1 MSLTR
6 LIAAACVVG
15 LWVLLCLWAWRRAR
29 RHDARQA
36 QALQALNAPAP
47 EDTLLVA
54 YATQTGYAESLAEQT
69 AESLRAGG
77 LNVRVASL
85 DQLDS
90 ARLAGYRRMLFV
102 VSTYGE
108 GDPPDAA
115 AAFAGQMQMSAPM
128 PAQGQAQGQAQAQ
141 AQEQAQ
147 MQTQMQALPQTQAQI
162 STRAQTQASPS
173 QTGLLTGVQ
182 YAVLALGD
190 SEYAQFCG
198 FGHRLND
205 WLHDQGA
212 TPLFDLVE
220 VDNGDP
226 AALRH
231 WQHHLG
237 LLAGRSDLPDWQA
250 PVYESWRLASR
261 TLLNP
266 GSQGGPCY
274 LLTLTPPAGQT
285 AQWLAGDI
293 AEIGPRQER
302 FGPLLAH
309 REYSIASV
317 PEDGAIQLLVRQM
330 RHEDGELGLGSGW
343 LTHIARVGDEIDLR
357 VRTNRNFHAPDD
369 ARPMILVG
377 NGTGLAGLRA
387 LIKARRAAGQRR
399 NWLVFGERNAA
410 HDDFCGE
417 DIAAWR
423 QDGTLERVD
432 AVFSRD
438 HAARRYVQH
447 VLRDEADTLRSWV
460 AAGAAIYVC
469 GSLQGMA
476 SGVDAALQDILGD
489 TALQALQHG
498 GRYRRDVY

>member
-15 LWVLLCLWAWRRAR
+15 VWLLLCLWAWRRAR
-29 RHDARQA
+29 RHDAQQA
-36 QALQALNAPAP
+36 QALAALNAPAP
-47 EDTLLVA
+47 DDTLLVA
-54 YATQTGYAESLAEQT
+54 YATQTGYAESLAAQT

-77 LNVRVASL
+77 LSVRVAAL
-85 DQLDS
+85 DQLDVAWLS
-90 ARLAGYRRMLFV
+90 GYRRMLFV
-102 VSTYGE
+102 ASTYGE

-115 AAFAGQMQMSAPM
+115 AAFAGQMQSRPLPAATAP
-128 PAQGQAQGQAQAQ
+128 
-141 AQEQAQ
+141 
-147 MQTQMQALPQTQAQI
+147 ALSGA
-162 STRAQTQASPS
+162 
-173 QTGLLTGVQ
+173 Q

-205 WLHDQGA
+205 WLHAQGA

-250 PVYESWRLASR
+250 PVYETWRLTGR
-261 TLLNP
+261 KLLNP
-266 GSQGGPCY
+266 DSQGGPCY

-285 AQWLAGDI
+285 PHWFAGDI

-302 FGPLLAH
+302 GGALLAH
-309 REYSIASV
+309 REYSIASL

-330 RHEDGELGLGSGW
+330 RSADGGLGVGSGW

-357 VRTNRNFHAPDD
+357 VRTNRNFHAPMDD
-369 ARPMILVG
+369 RPLILIG

-387 LIKARRAAGQRR
+387 LIKARRACGHQR

-410 HDDFCGE
+410 HDAFCSDE
-417 DIAAWR
+417 ITAWR
-423 QDGTLERVD
+423 IDGTLARVD
-432 AVFSRD
+432 TVYSRD
-438 HAARRYVQH
+438 QPQRRYVQH
-447 VLRDEADTLRSWV
+447 LLREQAGTLRDWV
-460 AAGAAIYVC
+460 EDGAALYVC

-476 SGVDAALQDILGD
+476 GGVDAALQDILGD
-489 TALQALQHG
+489 ARLQALQHN

>member
-15 LWVLLCLWAWRRAR
+15 VWLLLCLWAWRRAR
-29 RHDARQA
+29 QHDAQQA
-36 QALQALNAPAP
+36 QALAALNAPAP
-47 EDTLLVA
+47 DDTMLVA
-54 YATQTGYAESLAEQT
+54 YATQTGYAESLAAQT

-77 LNVRVASL
+77 LSVRVAAL
-85 DQLDS
+85 DQLDV
-90 ARLAGYRRMLFV
+90 ARLSGYRRMLFV
-102 VSTYGE
+102 ASTYGE

-115 AAFAGQMQMSAPM
+115 AAFAGQMQPRASSPPAAAVTAAAAARNATTAATTAAATAATTATDATAP
-128 PAQGQAQGQAQAQ
+128 
-141 AQEQAQ
+141 
-147 MQTQMQALPQTQAQI
+147 ALSGA
-162 STRAQTQASPS
+162 
-173 QTGLLTGVQ
+173 Q

-205 WLHDQGA
+205 WLHEQGA

-250 PVYESWRLASR
+250 PVYETWRLTGR
-261 TLLNP
+261 KLLNP
-266 GSQGGPCY
+266 DSQGGPCY

-285 AQWLAGDI
+285 PHWLAGDI

-302 FGPLLAH
+302 GGALLAH

-317 PEDGAIQLLVRQM
+317 PEDGSIQLLVRQM
-330 RHEDGELGLGSGW
+330 RSADGGLGVGSGW

-357 VRTNRNFHAPDD
+357 VRTNRNFHAPIDD
-369 ARPMILVG
+369 RPLILIG

-387 LIKARRAAGQRR
+387 LIKARRARGHHR

-410 HDDFCGE
+410 HDAFCGDE
-417 DIAAWR
+417 ITAWR
-423 QDGTLERVD
+423 IDGTLARVD
-432 AVFSRD
+432 TVYSRD
-438 HAARRYVQH
+438 QPQRRYVQH
-447 VLRDEADTLRSWV
+447 LLREQAGTLRDWV
-460 AAGAAIYVC
+460 EDGAAIYVC

-476 SGVDAALQDILGD
+476 GGVDAALQDILGD
-489 TALQALQHG
+489 DRLQALQHD

>member
-15 LWVLLCLWAWRRAR
+15 VWLLLCLWAWRRAR
-29 RHDARQA
+29 RHDAQQA
-36 QALQALNAPAP
+36 QAQAALNAPAP
-47 EDTLLVA
+47 DDTVLVA
-54 YATQTGYAESLAEQT
+54 YATQTGYAESLAAQT

-77 LNVRVASL
+77 LSVRVAAL
-85 DQLDS
+85 DQLDM
-90 ARLAGYRRMLFV
+90 ARLSGYRRMLFV
-102 VSTYGE
+102 ASTYGE

-115 AAFAGQMQMSAPM
+115 AAFAGQMQSRPLPTAASTSTAP
-128 PAQGQAQGQAQAQ
+128 
-141 AQEQAQ
+141 
-147 MQTQMQALPQTQAQI
+147 ALSGA
-162 STRAQTQASPS
+162 
-173 QTGLLTGVQ
+173 Q

-205 WLHDQGA
+205 WLHAQGA

-250 PVYESWRLASR
+250 PVYETWRLTGR
-261 TLLNP
+261 KLLNP
-266 GSQGGPCY
+266 DSQGGPCY

-285 AQWLAGDI
+285 PHWLAGDI

-302 FGPLLAH
+302 GGALLAH
-309 REYSIASV
+309 REYSIASL

-330 RHEDGELGLGSGW
+330 RSADGGLGVGSGW

-357 VRTNRNFHAPDD
+357 VRTNRNFHAPSDD
-369 ARPMILVG
+369 RPLILIG

-387 LIKARRAAGQRR
+387 LIKARRACGHHR

-410 HDDFCGE
+410 HDAFCGDE
-417 DIAAWR
+417 ITAWR
-423 QDGTLERVD
+423 IDGTLARVD
-432 AVFSRD
+432 TVYSRD
-438 HAARRYVQH
+438 QPQRRYVQH
-447 VLRDEADTLRSWV
+447 LLREQAGTLRDWV
-460 AAGAAIYVC
+460 EDGAAIYVC

-476 SGVDAALQDILGD
+476 GGVDAALQDILGD
-489 TALQALQHG
+489 ARLQALQHA

>member
-1 MSLTR
+1 MAPTR

-15 LWVLLCLWAWRRAR
+15 LWLLLCLWARRRAMR
-29 RHDARQA
+29 QETQHALARQA
-36 QALQALNAPAP
+36 LDAPIP

-54 YATQTGYAESLAEQT
+54 YATQTGYAESLAAQT

-77 LNVRVASL
+77 LTVRVAAF
-85 DQLDS
+85 DQLDA

-115 AAFAGQMQMSAPM
+115 AAFADQMLPGAP
-128 PAQGQAQGQAQAQ
+128 
-141 AQEQAQ
+141 
-147 MQTQMQALPQTQAQI
+147 ALGGA
-162 STRAQTQASPS
+162 
-173 QTGLLTGVQ
+173 Q

-198 FGHRLND
+198 FGHRLD
-205 WLHDQGA
+205 EWLHAQGA
-212 TPLFDLVE
+212 APLFDLVE

-250 PVYESWRLASR
+250 PAYQSWRLASR
-261 TLLNP
+261 KRLNP

-274 LLTLTPPAGQT
+274 LLTLTPPAGADGAWQ
-285 AQWLAGDI
+285 AGDI
-293 AEIGPRQER
+293 AEIGPRREAG
-302 FGPLLAH
+302 GPLHAH
-309 REYSIASV
+309 REYSIASL

-330 RHEDGELGLGSGW
+330 RGADGALGVGSGW
-343 LTHIARVGDEIDLR
+343 LTHIAQPGDPIDLR
-357 VRTNRNFHAPDD
+357 VRVNRNFHAPAD
-369 ARPMILVG
+369 ARPLILVG

-387 LIKARRAAGQRR
+387 LIKARRAAGHRR

-410 HDDFCGE
+410 HDWFCRE

-423 QDGTLERVD
+423 GDGTLERVD

-438 HAARRYVQH
+438 QAERRYVQH
-447 VLRDEADTLRSWV
+447 RLREQADAVRAWV
-460 AAGAAIYVC
+460 DDGAAIYVC

-476 SGVDAALQDILGD
+476 GGVDAALQDILGD
-489 TALQALQHG
+489 ARLQAMQRD

>member
-1 MSLTR
+1 MNPVRS
-6 LIAAACVVG
+6 IAAACVVG
-15 LWVLLCLWAWRRAR
+15 LWLLLCLWARRRAR
-29 RHDARQA
+29 RQETQHAQA
-36 QALQALNAPAP
+36 QQALDAPVP

-54 YATQTGYAESLAEQT
+54 YATQTGYAESLAAQT

-77 LNVRVASL
+77 LAVRVAAL
-85 DQLDS
+85 DQLDL

-102 VSTYGE
+102 ASTYGE

-115 AAFAGQMQMSAPM
+115 AAFADQMLPAGPGAP
-128 PAQGQAQGQAQAQ
+128 
-141 AQEQAQ
+141 
-147 MQTQMQALPQTQAQI
+147 ALAG
-162 STRAQTQASPS
+162 A
-173 QTGLLTGVQ
+173 Q

-198 FGHRLND
+198 FGHRLD
-205 WLHDQGA
+205 EWLHAQGA

-250 PVYESWRLASR
+250 PAYQPWRLASR
-261 TLLNP
+261 EQLNP

-274 LLTLTPPAGQT
+274 LLTLTPPTDADGGWQ
-285 AQWLAGDI
+285 AGDI
-293 AEIGPRQER
+293 AEIGPRLEAG
-302 FGPLLAH
+302 GPLHAH
-309 REYSIASV
+309 REYSIASL

-330 RHEDGELGLGSGW
+330 RGADGELGLGSGW
-343 LTHIARVGDEIDLR
+343 LTQIAQPGDAIDLR
-357 VRTNRNFHAPDD
+357 VRVNRNFHAPADG
-369 ARPMILVG
+369 RPLILVG

-387 LIKARRAAGQRR
+387 LIKARRAAGHRR
-399 NWLVFGERNAA
+399 NWLVFGERSAA
-410 HDDFCGE
+410 HDWFCRE

-423 QDGTLERVD
+423 DEGTLERVD

-438 HAARRYVQH
+438 QAERRYVQH
-447 VLRDEADTLRSWV
+447 HLREHADAVRAWV
-460 AAGAAIYVC
+460 DDGAAIYVC

-476 SGVDAALQDILGD
+476 GGVDAALQDILGD
-489 TALQALQHG
+489 ARLQSMQRD

>member
-15 LWVLLCLWAWRRAR
+15 VWLLLCLWAWQRAR
-29 RHDARQA
+29 RHNAQQA
-36 QALQALNAPAP
+36 QALAALNAPAP
-47 EDTLLVA
+47 DDTLLVA
-54 YATQTGYAESLAEQT
+54 YATQTGYAESLAAQT

-77 LNVRVASL
+77 LSVRVAAL
-85 DQLDS
+85 DQLDV
-90 ARLAGYRRMLFV
+90 ARLSGYRRMLFV
-102 VSTYGE
+102 ASTYGE

-115 AAFAGQMQMSAPM
+115 AAFAGQMQPGNLPSPAGGANDSATATATTTTTTTAATIVT
-128 PAQGQAQGQAQAQ
+128 PAL
-141 AQEQAQ
+141 
-147 MQTQMQALPQTQAQI
+147 ALSGA
-162 STRAQTQASPS
+162 
-173 QTGLLTGVQ
+173 Q

-205 WLHDQGA
+205 WLHAQGA

-250 PVYESWRLASR
+250 PVYETWRLTGR
-261 TLLNP
+261 KLLNP
-266 GSQGGPCY
+266 DSQGGPCY
-274 LLTLTPPAGQT
+274 LLTLAPPDGQT
-285 AQWLAGDI
+285 PHWLAGDI

-302 FGPLLAH
+302 GGALLAH
-309 REYSIASV
+309 REYSIASL

-330 RHEDGELGLGSGW
+330 RSADGGLGVGSGW

-357 VRTNRNFHAPDD
+357 VRTNRNFHAPMDD
-369 ARPMILVG
+369 RPLILIG

-387 LIKARRAAGQRR
+387 LIKTRRARGHHR

-410 HDDFCGE
+410 HDAFCGDE
-417 DIAAWR
+417 ITAWR
-423 QDGTLERVD
+423 IDGTLARVD
-432 AVFSRD
+432 TVYSRD
-438 HAARRYVQH
+438 QPQRRYVQH
-447 VLRDEADTLRSWV
+447 LLREQAGTLRDWV
-460 AAGAAIYVC
+460 EDGAAIYVC

-476 SGVDAALQDILGD
+476 GGVDAALQDILGD
-489 TALQALQHG
+489 ARLQALQHA

>member
-15 LWVLLCLWAWRRAR
+15 IWLLLCLWAWRGAKRQQAQ
-29 RHDARQA
+29 QA
-36 QALQALNAPAP
+36 QALQALNAPPP

-54 YATQTGYAESLAEQT
+54 YASQTGYADELAAQT

-77 LNVRVASL
+77 LPVRVAAL
-85 DQLDS
+85 GQLDL
-90 ARLAGYRRMLFV
+90 ARLAAYRRVLFV
-102 VSTYGE
+102 ASTYGE

-115 AAFAGQMQMSAPM
+115 AVFAGQMQAAAAAP
-128 PAQGQAQGQAQAQ
+128 
-141 AQEQAQ
+141 
-147 MQTQMQALPQTQAQI
+147 ALTAM
-162 STRAQTQASPS
+162 
-173 QTGLLTGVQ
+173 Q

-205 WLHDQGA
+205 WLHAQGA

-250 PVYESWRLASR
+250 PVYETWRLAGR
-261 TLLNP
+261 KLLNP
-266 GSQGGPCY
+266 DSLGGPCY
-274 LLTLTPPAGQT
+274 LLTLAPPAGGT
-285 AQWLAGDI
+285 PQWLAGDI
-293 AEIGPRQER
+293 AEIGPRQTR
-302 FGPLLAH
+302 GGPLQAH
-309 REYSIASV
+309 REYSIASL
-317 PEDGAIQLLVRQM
+317 PADGAIHLLVRQM
-330 RHEDGELGLGSGW
+330 RNADGGLGLGSGW
-343 LTHIARVGDEIDLR
+343 LTQIAHVGDEIDLR
-357 VRTNRNFHAPDD
+357 VRANRNFHAPQDG
-369 ARPMILVG
+369 RPLILVG

-387 LIKARRAAGQRR
+387 LIKARRAAGHRR
-399 NWLVFGERNAA
+399 NWLIFGERNAA
-410 HDDFCGE
+410 RDAFCSE

-423 QDGTLERVD
+423 QDGTLERMD
-432 AVFSRD
+432 AVYSRD
-438 HAARRYVQH
+438 QPQRRYVQH
-447 VLRDEADTLRSWV
+447 LLRERADAVRSWV
-460 AAGAAIYVC
+460 DAGAAIYVC

-476 SGVDAALQDILGD
+476 GGVDAALQDILGD
-489 TALQALQHG
+489 DRLQAMQHD

>member
-15 LWVLLCLWAWRRAR
+15 LWLLLCLWAWRRAR
-29 RHDARQA
+29 RQRALHA
-36 QALQALNAPAP
+36 QALQALDAPPP

-54 YATQTGYAESLAEQT
+54 YATQTGYAETLAAQT
-69 AESLRAGG
+69 ADSLRAGG
-77 LNVRVASL
+77 LTIRVAAL
-85 DQLDS
+85 DQVDLT
-90 ARLAGYRRMLFV
+90 RLAAYRRVLFV

-115 AAFAGQMQMSAPM
+115 AAFAGQMQAASTAARAAP
-128 PAQGQAQGQAQAQ
+128 
-141 AQEQAQ
+141 
-147 MQTQMQALPQTQAQI
+147 ALA
-162 STRAQTQASPS
+162 
-173 QTGLLTGVQ
+173 GMQ

-198 FGHRLND
+198 FGHRLDD
-205 WLHDQGA
+205 WLHAQGA

-250 PVYESWRLASR
+250 PVYDTWCLADRRLM
-261 TLLNP
+261 NP
-266 GSQGGPCY
+266 ESQGGPCY
-274 LLTLTPPAGQT
+274 LLTLTPPAGET
-285 AQWLAGDI
+285 PRWMAGDI
-293 AEIGPRQER
+293 AEIGPRQAR
-302 FGPLLAH
+302 GGPVQAH
-309 REYSIASV
+309 REYSIASL

-330 RHEDGELGLGSGW
+330 RSADGGLGLGSGW
-343 LTHIARVGDEIDLR
+343 LTHIAQEGDGIELR
-357 VRTNRNFHAPDD
+357 VRANRNFHAPQDG
-369 ARPMILVG
+369 RPMILVG

-387 LIKARRAAGQRR
+387 LIKARRAKGHRR

-410 HDDFCGE
+410 HDRFCDE
-417 DIAAWR
+417 DIAAWQ
-423 QDGTLERVD
+423 QDGTLERMD
-432 AVFSRD
+432 AVYSRD
-438 HAARRYVQH
+438 QPQRRYVQH
-447 VLRDEADTLRSWV
+447 LLREHADAVRSWV
-460 AAGAAIYVC
+460 DAGAAIYVC

-489 TALQALQHG
+489 DRLQAMQHG
-498 GRYRRDVY
+498 GLYRRDVY